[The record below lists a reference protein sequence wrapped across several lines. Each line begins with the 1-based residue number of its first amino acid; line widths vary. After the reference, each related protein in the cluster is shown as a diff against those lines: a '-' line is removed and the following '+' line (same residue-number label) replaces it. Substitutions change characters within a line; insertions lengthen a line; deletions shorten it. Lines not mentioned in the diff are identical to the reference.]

1 MHAPDQD
8 ERKAAIRAEARA
20 RRRDRADK
28 DAASRRICGTL
39 AARPEFL
46 AARTVL
52 FYVHFGDEVRTQAF
66 LAETLRGDKRV
77 AVPYCVGR
85 RLELFRLTDMNELAE
100 GTFTILEPRP
110 ELRDRPERRVDV
122 AEVDLV
128 VVPGVAFDAR
138 GGRLGH
144 GQGYYDRLL
153 KHARPD
159 ATLVALAFECQM
171 FAEIP
176 VGPHD
181 VVVDWVIT
189 EEHVY
194 QGRGR

>member
-20 RRRDRADK
+20 RRRARADK
-28 DAASRRICGTL
+28 DAASRRICDAL
-39 AARPEFL
+39 AARPEYL

-52 FYVHFGDEVRTQAF
+52 FYVHFGDEVRTQP
-66 LAETLRGDKRV
+66 LVVEVLRSDKRV

-85 RLELFRLTDMNELAE
+85 RLEMFLLSDVDELAE

-144 GQGYYDRLL
+144 GQGFYDRLL
-153 KHARPD
+153 TRARPET
-159 ATLVALAFECQM
+159 ALVALAFECQM
-171 FAEIP
+171 FAEVP
-176 VGPHD
+176 VGPRD
-181 VVVDWVIT
+181 VLMDWVIT

>member
-1 MHAPDQD
+1 
-8 ERKAAIRAEARA
+8 
-20 RRRDRADK
+20 
-28 DAASRRICGTL
+28 
-39 AARPEFL
+39 
-46 AARTVL
+46 
-52 FYVHFGDEVRTQAF
+52 
-66 LAETLRGDKRV
+66 
-77 AVPYCVGR
+77 
-85 RLELFRLTDMNELAE
+85 MNELAE
-100 GTFTILEPRP
+100 GTFAILEPRP

-176 VGPHD
+176 VGPRD